1 MKTKVR
7 KVPVKVSKD
16 PKVSVPDSSET
27 QSEEDEEYIQQ
38 TQTTTQDSIA
48 IEEIIEDGTISVQK
62 VDFSSKFNVF
72 NNFLESLQFWVF

>member
-48 IEEIIEDGTISVQK
+48 IEEMIEDGTISVQK

-72 NNFLESLQFWVF
+72 NYFLESLQFWVF